1 MNEIAVVEQL
11 PVITEKIK
19 KVGEEL
25 EKRLENL
32 NLDNLVCNEETRKS
46 CTELRTTLKKEQ
58 TEFETQRKNI
68 KNQIMQPYNEFN
80 KIYEEQIKNKYE
92 QADLTLKNKI
102 DEVEQGIKNNTKTK
116 MIEFFEEYRTFKLI
130 KKDWLCFDE
139 LNIKLG
145 INQLTPKGDL
155 VKKVKDEI
163 KEIIDKVAEE
173 IKTINSM
180 ENSNE
185 ILAEYLKHK
194 NLSLAI
200 KDVND
205 RHFIL
210 DTLKETE
217 ESTKGLIEKEEQ
229 VVEQVEEVL
238 QAPIETE
245 EAFGGQMTIDDFEKP
260 QSISNELEQEEIF
273 ETTFTVKGTL
283 KQLQEIKQF
292 LEKGGYIYE

>member
-46 CTELRTTLKKEQ
+46 CTELRTALKKEQ

-130 KKDWLCFDE
+130 NKDWLKFDE
-139 LNIKLG
+139 LSIKLG

-163 KEIIDKVAEE
+163 KERIDKVSEE

-180 ENSNE
+180 ENNIE
-185 ILAEYLKHK
+185 IFSEYLKHK

-205 RHFIL
+205 RHLIL

-217 ESTKGLIEKEEQ
+217 ESTKGLVEKEEQ
-229 VVEQVEEVL
+229 VIEQVEEIL
-238 QAPIETE
+238 HAPVE
-245 EAFGGQMTIDDFEKP
+245 EKSEIQMTVDDFEEP
-260 QSISNELEQEEIF
+260 QSINNEFEKEEIF

-283 KQLQEIKQF
+283 KQLQEVKHF
-292 LEKGGYIYE
+292 LEQGGYNYE